1 MKTPSFTRR
10 DFVFIADH
18 IAPMMHWPTHI
29 HDLADMLD
37 ATNPRFNRERFIER
51 ATKAWEANYQANLEN
66 INDEIDY

>member
-29 HDLADMLD
+29 NELADKLQ

-51 ATKAWEANYQANLEN
+51 ATKAWEANYQAHMGD
-66 INDEIDY
+66 IDDEVPY